1 MKSIVSRLSR
11 YLESLRFPWLLLLA
25 SLLFV
30 VNLFIPDAL
39 PFIDEILLAIVAII
53 LGKLKRKPE
62 NGEQATDQAV
72 DQAEEKDRELNPGER
87 P

>member
-25 SLLFV
+25 TVLFV

-39 PFIDEILLAIVAII
+39 PFIDEILLAVVAII

-62 NGEQATDQAV
+62 NGDEA
-72 DQAEEKDRELNPGER
+72 AEP
-87 P
+87 

>member
-25 SLLFV
+25 TVLFV

-39 PFIDEILLAIVAII
+39 PFVDEILLAVVAII
-53 LGKLKRKPE
+53 LGKLKRKPASVE
-62 NGEQATDQAV
+62 PESQTSDKSDNGQ
-72 DQAEEKDRELNPGER
+72 P
-87 P
+87 

>member
-25 SLLFV
+25 TVLFV

-39 PFIDEILLAIVAII
+39 PFIDEILLAVVAII

-62 NGEQATDQAV
+62 NGDEAANETAGTGSDGQ
-72 DQAEEKDRELNPGER
+72 P
-87 P
+87 

>member
-1 MKSIVSRLSR
+1 MKSIVPRLSR

-25 SLLFV
+25 TLLFV

-62 NGEQATDQAV
+62 NAEQPANETADKGSDA
-72 DQAEEKDRELNPGER
+72 
-87 P
+87 

>member
-25 SLLFV
+25 TLLFV

-62 NGEQATDQAV
+62 NAEQPANEAADKGSDA
-72 DQAEEKDRELNPGER
+72 
-87 P
+87 

>member
-30 VNLFIPDAL
+30 VNLFVPDAL
-39 PFIDEILLAIVAII
+39 PFIDEILLAVVAII
-53 LGKLKRKPE
+53 LGRLKRKPGVE
-62 NGEQATDQAV
+62 DR
-72 DQAEEKDRELNPGER
+72 AEEGAAEKPDER
-87 P
+87 

>member
-25 SLLFV
+25 TLLFV

-62 NGEQATDQAV
+62 NGEQPANETADKGSDA
-72 DQAEEKDRELNPGER
+72 
-87 P
+87 